1 MPASSDALAERGA
14 IDSAAAAL
22 APYDFY
28 RVHERGEVSP
38 PALVGGIPA
47 AALDPRSLPSL
58 PRDRPCVLLSHSTE
72 TFRRLAR
79 SVPSPGEYTV
89 DVGSAHGDATALM
102 ARAAGPDRVL
112 GLDVA
117 HRFVSAA
124 RAKHPG
130 LAFERLD
137 ALEDPA
143 FLAQR
148 LAGAVNVFVDVGGV
162 RAAEALVRL
171 LPAVASASPPPT
183 RVVVKCEALAK
194 RAKSLEEDEHRDEVD
209 DAPLGSS
216 RDSRLVRVR
225 EEASVASDGSE
236 LESRRRRSPH
246 RTTTAARLG
255 RAFWRRACEDE
266 VRNARARSTFRA
278 THVVA
283 SAAPG
288 SRLFARYPLKYP
300 ERRVDAPGTPEHGA
314 EMCRFHNYA
323 ADGCLRFAAGRCDLN
338 HERCHWCGEV
348 GHRAFACEAAR
359 EAAVASVVHPG
370 LAPTAAPVRDPDD
383 GAGRGGT
390 GESLGSASGPGAGRV
405 GTGESANPRD
415 DETVPH
421 RGDVSPG
428 SGDVPRRGDGDVPRS
443 GASFLYVVGGRN
455 RGQTVGVAER
465 LNLSTLEWERAP
477 RLNDPR
483 GSHGLA
489 AAGNVLYAVA
499 GGGVRSNL
507 HTAESLRP
515 SEGDGGGVGG
525 GVVGG
530 AVVGDA
536 GGPSP
541 GPGPS
546 PVPDGNLSWSP
557 AGVVAEARHAVAA
570 CATGDWGVY
579 VLGGWGNGD
588 ASTGA
593 VDFLD
598 LREDDPGLNAG
609 AFSLRGGRGFAA
621 APGTRAWRS
630 LAPLRLPR
638 KLHAAAGLP
647 DGRLLVFGG
656 RASDEPGVGPVD
668 AVEAYDPTRD
678 EWRFVAPLPG
688 GGACASAAVDD
699 DHRVYVLTWG
709 ATGGG
714 DDSHMSAN
722 RVEKKARKAG
732 KAAEAEATARGASPG
747 EAAAARKAAVE
758 AFRRDASSR
767 TRTRGEI
774 GGLWRYD
781 PDANAYELLG
791 GLPLPE
797 WYGFAAAAG
806 DGWVYAAGGSV
817 SGRWTGAAFRFRVAD
832 AGAGAG
838 AGVWEELPS
847 MKMVRRRTAAAV
859 VKM

>member
-1 MPASSDALAERGA
+1 MTASNDALAERGA

-28 RVHERGEVSP
+28 RVHERGEAP
-38 PALVGGIPA
+38 PPSALVGGTPA
-47 AALDPRSLPSL
+47 AALDARSLPSL
-58 PRDRPCVLLSHSTE
+58 PRDRPCVLLSYSTE

-79 SVPSPGEYTV
+79 SIPSPGEYTV

-117 HRFVSAA
+117 HRFVAAA

-130 LAFERLD
+130 LTFERLD

-143 FLAQR
+143 FLAQK

-171 LPAVASASPPPT
+171 LPAVAAASPPPR

-194 RAKSLEEDEHRDEVD
+194 RAESREENQDREDDEDVD
-209 DAPLGSS
+209 DASS
-216 RDSRLVRVR
+216 SSSRLVRVG
-225 EEASVASDGSE
+225 EEATVAPDGSG
-236 LESRRRRSPH
+236 LESSSRRRSSRSVAT
-246 RTTTAARLG
+246 RQS
-255 RAFWRRACEDE
+255 RAFWRLACEDE
-266 VRNARARSTFRA
+266 VRHARARSTFRA
-278 THVVA
+278 SHVVA

-288 SRLFARYPLKYP
+288 SKLFARYPLKYP
-300 ERRVDAPGTPEHGA
+300 ERRVDAPGTPEHGR

-323 ADGCLRFAAGRCDLN
+323 ADGCLRRAAGRCRLD

-348 GHRAFACEAAR
+348 GHRAFACEVAC

-370 LAPTAAPVRDPDD
+370 LAPTAAPVRDPND
-383 GAGRGGT
+383 GT
-390 GESLGSASGPGAGRV
+390 GYRGEGEGGGEAGGERAGGNRPGDAECPGA
-405 GTGESANPRD
+405 
-415 DETVPH
+415 
-421 RGDVSPG
+421 
-428 SGDVPRRGDGDVPRS
+428 GDVPRGDVGDAGTSPKNIPTSTSNAGRS
-443 GASFLYVVGGRN
+443 GSSASYLYVVGGRN

-465 LNLSTLEWERAP
+465 LNLATLEWGRAP
-477 RLNDPR
+477 RLHDPR

-515 SEGDGGGVGG
+515 SVEGRVGG
-525 GVVGG
+525 GDEAG
-530 AVVGDA
+530 AGA
-536 GGPSP
+536 GAGAEPASV
-541 GPGPS
+541 
-546 PVPDGNLSWSP
+546 PVPEWCP

-598 LREDDPGLNAG
+598 LRDRDAG
-609 AFSLRGGRGFAA
+609 PSDAATFSLRGGRGFAA
-621 APGTRAWRS
+621 PPGTRAWRS

-647 DGRLLVFGG
+647 DGRLFVFGG

-678 EWRFVAPLPG
+678 EWRLVAPLPG

-699 DHRVYVLTWG
+699 DGRVYVLTWG
-709 ATGGG
+709 AGGG
-714 DDSHMSAN
+714 AGGEDAATNVNANATMSAN

-732 KAAEAEATARGASPG
+732 KAAEAEALIAGASR
-747 EAAAARKAAVE
+747 EEATAARAAAAE
-758 AFRRDASSR
+758 AFRRDVSAR

-781 PDANAYELLG
+781 PDADAYESLG

-797 WYGFAAAAG
+797 WYGFAAAAS
-806 DGWVYAAGGSV
+806 DGWVYAVGGSTA
-817 SGRWTGAAFRFRVAD
+817 GRWTGAAFRRRVAD
-832 AGAGAG
+832 DAAGGE
-838 AGVWEELPS
+838 WEELPS

-859 VKM
+859 VKV